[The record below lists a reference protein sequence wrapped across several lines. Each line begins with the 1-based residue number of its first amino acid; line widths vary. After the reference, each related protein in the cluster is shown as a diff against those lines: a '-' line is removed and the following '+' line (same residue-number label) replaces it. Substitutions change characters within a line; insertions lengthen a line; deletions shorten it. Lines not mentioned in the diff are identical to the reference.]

1 MSRFEIEVELLAVA
15 LVDAAD
21 ENSARTLAYTN
32 LESRLKLAA
41 EALGADEVKLG
52 DVVGSEPVPEAS
64 RNEADDA
71 EPFYRPPRFK
81 KQTPASGH

>member
-1 MSRFEIEVELLAVA
+1 MSKFEIEVELLAV
-15 LVDAAD
+15 VVVEAAD
-21 ENSARTLAYTN
+21 ENSARIVAYTN

-41 EALGADEVKLG
+41 EALGVDELELH

-81 KQTPASGH
+81 RQA